1 MEISFACPACGKRL
15 KAPDDAIGKASRC
28 PGCGTA
34 VTCPEPVLDA
44 ELIDPIT
51 GESALG
57 MDEPPRPVS
66 DSLPVGGL
74 ADGLSSSSSSPS
86 PSPGAVEEARR
97 PCPICGEMIVVGAV
111 KCRFCGE
118 VFDESIRKARSGG
131 RRVDENL
138 TTGDVLVGLF
148 CGWIG
153 CVAGI
158 VWMIQGKP
166 KGWKMV
172 LISLVS
178 WVLGMMLW
186 SFFSQTGGLPR

>member
-1 MEISFACPACGKRL
+1 MPISFACPKCGKKLR
-15 KAPDDAIGKASRC
+15 APDDAVGKSSRC
-28 PGCGTA
+28 PGCGTV
-34 VTCPEPVLDA
+34 VTCPEPILDA
-44 ELIDPIT
+44 ELIDPIAA
-51 GESALG
+51 GEPAFSLDESPQAGSA
-57 MDEPPRPVS
+57 
-66 DSLPVGGL
+66 SLPFGGL
-74 ADGLSSSSSSPS
+74 ADGSSSPS
-86 PSPGAVEEARR
+86 PVAAEEARR
-97 PCPICGEMIVVGAV
+97 PCPICGEMIVVGAA

-118 VFDESIRKARSGG
+118 VFDESIRKAQSRG

-138 TTGDVLVGLF
+138 TTGDILIGLF

-153 CVAGI
+153 CIAGI

-178 WVLGMMLW
+178 WFLGMILW